1 MTEIISITD
10 IVQDPPKDYFM
21 PSIGERTMAFIN
33 SQEKIDEDNPKHT
46 NQLLKRLISIYFKAC
61 PKEQALDKLISN

>member
-21 PSIGERTMAFIN
+21 PSIGERTMAFIVKKKWFAN
-33 SQEKIDEDNPKHT
+33 
-46 NQLLKRLISIYFKAC
+46 
-61 PKEQALDKLISN
+61 

>member
-33 SQEKIDEDNPKHT
+33 SQEKN
-46 NQLLKRLISIYFKAC
+46 
-61 PKEQALDKLISN
+61 

>member
-33 SQEKIDEDNPKHT
+33 SQEKIDED
-46 NQLLKRLISIYFKAC
+46 S
-61 PKEQALDKLISN
+61 KLTINRRSTRYSFSLYSSR